1 MSSEFV
7 MFGLRPELLQAIEER
22 GYETPTE
29 IQTQIIPLMMEAND
43 VQAQSQTGT
52 GKTAAFSLPILNLM
66 EHKKN
71 QVQCL
76 VLAPTRELVMQVTEI
91 MKEYGKYTNIK
102 VLSIYGGDSYERQ
115 IRGLRKGADIVVG
128 TPGRLLDLI
137 GKEILDLSNVRNV
150 VLDEADE
157 MLSMGFID
165 DVETI
170 LEAITVPHQTAL
182 FSATLPERIVQLSQK
197 YLYQPVEV
205 KITAEHLTV
214 DAIEQRCYVVNQ
226 KDKIAALTRLFEVED
241 ITSALVFTKTRVGT
255 GEVANELSQRGY
267 PSEAI
272 SGELAQDA
280 RIRVL
285 DRFKN
290 KQIKVLVATDVAAR
304 GLDIDDISHV
314 FNYDLPY
321 EEEAYVH
328 RIGRTARAGK
338 SGIAITLVTPKEE
351 YRIHRLE
358 RFTKAEIKKFPI
370 PTREEIVEQRNTI
383 LMTELTKWLNRDRCK
398 QELVMVTD
406 LVEQGNDPMV
416 IAAVALKLARAGERQ
431 RPIYD
436 MSPLRQE
443 NSRSRNERGG
453 GRRDRNDRFSRDGRG
468 KRSERGGRDDY
479 KDRAPRN
486 ISKESHEAGMVRLRL
501 NVGKSHEARPR
512 DIVGMLAYQ
521 ADIPGSEIGKIF
533 IEKKHTMVDIPENRV
548 DAVMAKSGKIRLHK
562 YEVEVS
568 K

>member
-1 MSSEFV
+1 MTTEFM
-7 MFGLRPELLQAIEER
+7 MFGLREELLQAIEER

-29 IQTQIIPLMMEAND
+29 IQAQIIPLMIEAND

-52 GKTAAFSLPILNLM
+52 GKTAAFALPILNVM
-66 EHKKN
+66 EHKK

-91 MKEYGKYTNIK
+91 MKEYGKYTDIK
-102 VLSIYGGDSYERQ
+102 VLSIYGGDRYDRQ
-115 IRGLRKGADIVVG
+115 IRGLNKGADVVVG
-128 TPGRLLDLI
+128 TPGRLLDLL
-137 GKEILDLSNVRNV
+137 GKGILDLSNVRHV

-157 MLSMGFID
+157 MLSMGFIE

-170 LEAITVPHQTAL
+170 LEAVTVPHQTAL
-182 FSATLPERIVQLSQK
+182 FSATLPKRIVELSQK

-205 KITAEHLTV
+205 KIVAKRLTV
-214 DAIEQRCYVVNQ
+214 DAIEQRCYMVNN

-241 ITSALVFTKTRVGT
+241 ITSALIFTKTRKST
-255 GEVANELSQRGY
+255 GEVANELTQRGY
-267 PSEAI
+267 PAEAI
-272 SGELAQDA
+272 SGELPQEA

-328 RIGRTARAGK
+328 RIGRTGRAGK
-338 SGIAITLVTPKEE
+338 SGIAITLITPKEE
-351 YRIHRLE
+351 YRVRRLQQY
-358 RFTKAEIKKFPI
+358 TKAEIKQFPI
-370 PTREEIVEQRNTI
+370 PTKEEIVEHRNQA
-383 LMTELTKWLNRDRCK
+383 LMEDLNKWLGRDRCK
-398 QELVMVTD
+398 QELAMVME
-406 LVEQGNDPMV
+406 LAEQGHDPLM

-431 RPIYD
+431 RPIFD
-436 MSPLRQE
+436 ISLLKRGD
-443 NSRSRNERGG
+443 SRKRNERSG
-453 GRRDRNDRFSRDGRG
+453 RNDRYSRDKRG
-468 KRSERGGRDDY
+468 KGRDR
-479 KDRAPRN
+479 KDRPPRD
-486 ISKESHEAGMVRLRL
+486 ISKESHESGMVRLRL
-501 NVGKSHEARPR
+501 NVGKSHDARPR

-521 ADIPGSEIGKIF
+521 ADIPGKEIGKIF
-533 IEKKHTMVDIPENRV
+533 IEKKHTFVDVPEARV
-548 DAVMAKSGKIRLHK
+548 GEVMAKSGQIKLHK